1 MNFITKLALVAV
13 TLILISI
20 QMSYAGNPKLF
31 YNADGTSGWKGSYQT
46 FEKCEKAAK
55 RNRYESNEYYCA
67 VKRDRRV
74 ERNLGW

>member
-13 TLILISI
+13 AIILISI

>member
-1 MNFITKLALVAV
+1 MTITMKTVLLTIAS
-13 TLILISI
+13 ILISI

-55 RNRYESNEYYCA
+55 RNRYESDEYYCA
-67 VKRDRRV
+67 IKRDRRV
-74 ERNLGW
+74 ERELGW

>member
-13 TLILISI
+13 SLILISI

-55 RNRYESNEYYCA
+55 RNRYDSNEYYCA

>member
-55 RNRYESNEYYCA
+55 RNRYDSNEYYCA